1 MALCLWGIL
10 RGNGQTQ
17 VGNFLTV
24 HARDGVRQVLLLFM
38 DKLPL
43 YKLPENWYH
52 LEWDKDKEIY
62 KLVWRSDQQE
72 LHIDRLKCQR

>member
-10 RGNGQTQ
+10 RGDGQTQ

-24 HARDGVRQVLLLFM
+24 RARDGVRQMLLLFM

-62 KLVWRSDQQE
+62 GLFPYSSTQ
-72 LHIDRLKCQR
+72 IDGIDSRVRP

>member
-1 MALCLWGIL
+1 MDKHKLETSSLF
-10 RGNGQTQ
+10 TQ
-17 VGNFLTV
+17 EMVYSRCYCF
-24 HARDGVRQVLLLFM
+24 FM